1 VRKIKE
7 YEGMM
12 NKEDKLNNP
21 FAAKVEELYLQLNS
35 FSSFSSSEKR
45 ELESLRNQKSRLEI
59 ALSNTTVKS
68 FLIFYLY
75 EFRMDSI

>member
-1 VRKIKE
+1 MRKIKE

-59 ALSNTTVKS
+59 ALSNTTVKT
-68 FLIFYLY
+68 FFNILFK
-75 EFRMDSI
+75 